1 MIAIENDVS
10 VEEMIAMKNDISVE
24 EVKMFC
30 FFQLTFLLIL
40 TGSVACQVDE
50 IKETMTMEEILE
62 EKPEISVAEVIAIK
76 KDMSVEEMVAMKN
89 EVRSSP
95 RRTLTLRTCFRMI
108 ALLAGACAGDLE
120 D

>member
-1 MIAIENDVS
+1 MKVRQIDSGITVEEMIAIENDVS

-89 EVRSSP
+89 DVRFFLSFLLEVH
-95 RRTLTLRTCFRMI
+95 LGIL
-108 ALLAGACAGDLE
+108 
-120 D
+120 